1 MPVWNITPFLMLYL
15 IMLQWKSIR
24 SGLRAKWNTG
34 LNSRAGWL
42 ERTFLA
48 NILDSCFNVQL
59 ESLWN
64 SMNSVQTYKE
74 AQEASVRAKIFPLLQ
89 QCCRASSFFFFF
101 LPQGFSKSEKGE
113 ASGSSMQRMSHRIL
127 FCKLQSDSDKQQL
140 IIYVPRKVLEAGS
153 HSLFALGFTSLVFW
167 VLEYLIHWITWRF
180 VSLCV
185 FNFLSI
191 PSLPPLLD
199 THRCQSMI
207 NKPKIVIWQILP
219 VRVFGTSAF
228 CRGRK

>member
-1 MPVWNITPFLMLYL
+1 MSSWRVCETLWTPYRLT
-15 IMLQWKSIR
+15 KR
-24 SGLRAKWNTG
+24 LR
-34 LNSRAGWL
+34 R
-42 ERTFLA
+42 
-48 NILDSCFNVQL
+48 
-59 ESLWN
+59 
-64 SMNSVQTYKE
+64 
-74 AQEASVRAKIFPLLQ
+74 PLFGQ
-89 QCCRASSFFFFF
+89 RYSHCCSSAAEPARFFFFFF

-113 ASGSSMQRMSHRIL
+113 ASGSSIQRMSRRIF

-140 IIYVPRKVLEAGS
+140 IIYVPRKVLEAGA

>member
-1 MPVWNITPFLMLYL
+1 MQKQASSRCTRCCYCWSKFLCAQICLFPSASEEVMPVWNITPFLMLYL

-64 SMNSVQTYKE
+64 SMNSIQTYKE

-101 LPQGFSKSEKGE
+101 FSLRDFLK
-113 ASGSSMQRMSHRIL
+113 
-127 FCKLQSDSDKQQL
+127 
-140 IIYVPRKVLEAGS
+140 VRKVRPVEAASKGWAVGYY
-153 HSLFALGFTSLVFW
+153 FANC
-167 VLEYLIHWITWRF
+167 R
-180 VSLCV
+180 
-185 FNFLSI
+185 
-191 PSLPPLLD
+191 
-199 THRCQSMI
+199 
-207 NKPKIVIWQILP
+207 VIQI
-219 VRVFGTSAF
+219 SSSS
-228 CRGRK
+228 